1 MPVFLLVRHGKT
13 EHVENEVLAGR
24 IDTPLTDEGRQQALR
39 LAEVLGAQPIKAI
52 YSSPM
57 CRAVE
62 TAQPLAN
69 ALNLF
74 VEMDPMLT
82 QVDFGE
88 WQGISLEELEERK
101 DWQQFKADP
110 GSVVCPGGES
120 MPAVRQR
127 VMLGLQRIGSSYED
141 DDLVAIF
148 AHGSIIRHAIAF
160 FLEMPL
166 SALNRVK
173 IGPASVSALQV
184 RDGTAVLRSLNRS
197 FPPEGES
204 ALHFGGK

>member
-1 MPVFLLVRHGKT
+1 MPIFLLIRHGKT

-24 IDTPLTDEGRQQALR
+24 IDTPLTDEGRLQAQR
-39 LAEVLGAQPIKAI
+39 LAEVLSERPVKAI

-62 TAQPLAN
+62 TAQPLAE
-69 ALNLF
+69 ALHLF

-88 WQGISLEELEERK
+88 WQGMEFEDLQKREDWVAFK
-101 DWQQFKADP
+101 DDP
-110 GSVVCPGGES
+110 ASVSCPGGEN
-120 MPAVRQR
+120 MPAVRHR

-160 FLEMPL
+160 FLDMPL
-166 SALNRVK
+166 SSLNRVR
-173 IGPASVSALQV
+173 IDPASVSALQV
-184 RDGTAVLRSLNRS
+184 MNGTAVLQSLNRS
-197 FPPEGES
+197 YPPETS
-204 ALHFGGK
+204 

>member
-1 MPVFLLVRHGKT
+1 MPIFLLIRHGKT

-24 IDTPLTDEGRQQALR
+24 IDTPLTDEGRLQAQR
-39 LAEVLGAQPIKAI
+39 LAEVLSERPVKAI

-62 TAQPLAN
+62 TAQPLAE
-69 ALNLF
+69 ALHLF

-88 WQGISLEELEERK
+88 WQGMEFEDLQKREDWVAFK
-101 DWQQFKADP
+101 DDP
-110 GSVVCPGGES
+110 ASVSCPGGEN
-120 MPAVRQR
+120 MPAVRHR

-160 FLEMPL
+160 FLDMPL
-166 SALNRVK
+166 SSLNRVR
-173 IGPASVSALQV
+173 IDPASVSALQV
-184 RDGTAVLRSLNRS
+184 MNGMAVLQSLNRS
-197 FPPEGES
+197 YPPETS
-204 ALHFGGK
+204 